1 MANQSPDPG
10 KREAGYCAAE
20 MVRDGTIVG
29 LGTGST
35 VLYAMERLS
44 ARIRE
49 GFSVQG
55 VPTSYEAEI
64 RARRFGIPLTNLDE
78 HPGIEVAIDGAD
90 QVDHELRMI
99 KGRGAAHTRE
109 KCVAAAAAELII
121 VVTGSKLVTRLDA
134 PVPIEVIPFALSP
147 VDQAVKRMGGVTVLR
162 EGGGKDG
169 PVITDNGNFVLDCS
183 FGTITD
189 PEDLEQRLTA
199 LPGVLSCGLFTGFCE
214 KTTVV
219 IGEAD
224 KCRIVNSRKKP
235 ET

>member
-1 MANQSPDPG
+1 MANQSPDHG
-10 KREAGYCAAE
+10 KLEAGYCAAE
-20 MVRDGTIVG
+20 MVQDGTIVG

-49 GFSVQG
+49 GLSVKG

-64 RARRFGIPLTNLDE
+64 RARRLCIPLTSLDE
-78 HPGIEVAIDGAD
+78 HPEIGIAIDGAD
-90 QVDHELRMI
+90 QVDPGLRMI

-109 KCVAAAAAELII
+109 KCVAAAAAELVI
-121 VVTGSKLVTRLDA
+121 VITGSKFVTRLDA
-134 PVPIEVIPFALSP
+134 PVPVEVIPFALSP
-147 VDQAVKRMGGVTVLR
+147 VERAVERMGGATVLR

-169 PVITDNGNFVLDCS
+169 PVTDKGNFVLDCS
-183 FGTITD
+183 FGAITN
-189 PEDLEQRLTA
+189 PGDLEQRHTA
-199 LPGVLSCGLFTGFCE
+199 LPGVLSCGLFTCFCE

-219 IGEAD
+219 VGEAD
-224 KCRIVNSRKKP
+224 TCRIVSSRKNQ